1 VVSTPYRQELI
12 AAGLLSP
19 SAARDSVPLNGRTI
33 LRLDDA
39 GKRAALRHLEQG
51 ERGARLMAF
60 PLGLAPWHEHA
71 LDMRVRRA
79 GA

>member
-1 VVSTPYRQELI
+1 VIGASYRQELI

-19 SAARDSVPLNGRTI
+19 SAARDTVPRNSRTV

-39 GKRAALRHLEQG
+39 GKRAALFHIRQG
-51 ERGARLMAF
+51 ERGDRLVAF

-71 LDMRVRRA
+71 LDVRERRA
-79 GA
+79 RP